1 MASNK
6 AFYWLALAVLA
17 LGLNN
22 EYHRGRMQPLHRLV
36 SRSEATIN
44 CLAMR
49 AREYVVLAKVMLSNR
64 PGTPEST
71 ELAQAVHRER
81 AEFARI
87 RPEMVHQQVRL
98 ELQGVDRAQMVR
110 LGAEMA
116 RHQAEFARMQT
127 EQARVIVREM
137 KHRKAVECKDSG
149 LRVTVDDEDETPA
162 VEVVDSN

>member
-17 LGLNN
+17 LGLNS
-22 EYHRGRMQPLHRLV
+22 EYQRGRMQPLHRLV

-44 CLAMR
+44 CLALR
-49 AREYVVLAKVMLSNR
+49 AREYVVLAKVMLSDR
-64 PGTPEST
+64 PGVPDSA
-71 ELAQAVHRER
+71 ELAQAIHRDR

-87 RPEMVHQQVRL
+87 RPEIVRQQVRL
-98 ELQGVDRAQMVR
+98 GLQGVDRAQFVR

-116 RHQAEFARMQT
+116 RHQAEFARLQT
-127 EQARVIVREM
+127 EQARVMVQEM
-137 KHRKAVECKDSG
+137 KLRKRVECKNSE
-149 LRVTVDDEDETPA
+149 LRVTVDGDDDAPA

>member
-1 MASNK
+1 MASSK

-22 EYHRGRMQPLHRLV
+22 EYQRGRMQPLHRLV

-49 AREYVVLAKVMLSNR
+49 AREYVVLAKVMLSDR
-64 PGTPEST
+64 PGLPDST

-87 RPEMVHQQVRL
+87 RPEMVRQQVRL
-98 ELQGVDRAQMVR
+98 ELQGVDRAQFVR

-116 RHQAEFARMQT
+116 RHQAEFARLRT
-127 EQARVIVREM
+127 EQARVIVEEM
-137 KHRKAVECKDSG
+137 KHRKAVACKESG
-149 LRVTVDDEDETPA
+149 FKVTVNDEDEAPV
-162 VEVVDSN
+162 VEVVDNN